1 MRILF
6 LGDIVGRVGRDA
18 VAAALPE
25 LRRRLRLD
33 LAIINAENAS
43 HGFGLAPEMARALFD
58 AGADVLTLGNHAWDR
73 REIIPFIATE
83 KRLIRPIN
91 FPPATP
97 GAGSVLLTLGDG
109 RRALVLNAMGRL
121 FMEALDCPFRA
132 TEDLLTRHK
141 LGATVQAIICD
152 FHAEATS
159 EKAAYAHSFDGRL
172 SLVVGTHT
180 HVPTADHQILP
191 GGTGFMTDAGMCGPY
206 DGVIGMGKQPAI
218 ERFWKKMPGE
228 RLQPAEGPATLSG
241 VFLETDDTTGLAR
254 NIAPLRQGGR
264 LAETFPE
271 F

>member
-33 LAIINAENAS
+33 LAIVNAENAS
-43 HGFGLAPEMARALFD
+43 HGFGLAPEMARALFE

-159 EKAAYAHSFDGRL
+159 EKAAYAHSFDGR
-172 SLVVGTHT
+172 
-180 HVPTADHQILP
+180 ALP
-191 GGTGFMTDAGMCGPY
+191 RRRHPHACPHRRPSD
-206 DGVIGMGKQPAI
+206 PA
-218 ERFWKKMPGE
+218 RRHWLHDRCRDV
-228 RLQPAEGPATLSG
+228 RLL
-241 VFLETDDTTGLAR
+241 
-254 NIAPLRQGGR
+254 
-264 LAETFPE
+264 
-271 F
+271 